1 MNENVKN
8 LGNTKCI
15 RDKYQVD
22 LDVLK
27 SKYAKT

>member
-1 MNENVKN
+1 MNENVKK

-22 LDVLK
+22 IDILK
-27 SKYAKT
+27 SKNVKT